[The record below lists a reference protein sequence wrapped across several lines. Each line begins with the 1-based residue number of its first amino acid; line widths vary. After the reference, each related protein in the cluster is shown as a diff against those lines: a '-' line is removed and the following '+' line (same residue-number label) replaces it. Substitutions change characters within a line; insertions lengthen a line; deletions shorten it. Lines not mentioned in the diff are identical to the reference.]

1 MTGSCS
7 SESGDV
13 QPAAAGGGVAVALLT
28 PPGRGALA
36 VVGVRGRGAVGLVD
50 GLFQP
55 RGGTTLAARADG
67 TIAFG
72 SWRSTGEDLV
82 VVRHRSDRLEVHC
95 HGGIAAPAAVI
106 ASLEACGVRQESWQD
121 GLGAVVREAHEA
133 LAHVGGPKGARILCR
148 QAAGALDRECTRIAG
163 LRASGAEAAADA
175 ACARLLAAA
184 RVGLRLTRPW
194 RVVLAGGVNAGKSS
208 LVNAIAGHARS
219 IVSAEPGTTR
229 DVVETR
235 LVLDGWEVD
244 LVDVAGERDDAE
256 GPIERAGIARAIA
269 ARAGAD
275 LVLRVVPSDF
285 PGQPLPDL
293 RPGELLVL
301 SKADVATIEPPPG
314 VLVTSA
320 VTGAGIER
328 LITAIIARLV
338 PEERDDPT
346 LLTGAVPFTE
356 RQCAALRVPFPGR

>member
-1 MTGSCS
+1 
-7 SESGDV
+7 V
-13 QPAAAGGGVAVALLT
+13 
-28 PPGRGALA
+28 
-36 VVGVRGRGAVGLVD
+36 
-50 GLFQP
+50 
-55 RGGTTLAARADG
+55 
-67 TIAFG
+67 
-72 SWRSTGEDLV
+72 V

-106 ASLEACGVRQESWQD
+106 ASLEACGVRLESWE
-121 GLGAVVREAHEA
+121 GGPGGVVREAHEA

-148 QAAGALDRECTRIAG
+148 QAAGALERELKHIAG
-163 LRASGAEAAADA
+163 LRAAGDEAAAHA

-184 RVGLRLTRPW
+184 RIGLRLTRPW

-256 GPIERAGIARAIA
+256 GSIERAGIARAVA

-275 LVLRVVPSDF
+275 LVLRVVPSDW
-285 PGQPLPDL
+285 PGQPLPDV
-293 RPGELLVL
+293 PAHELLVL
-301 SKADVATIEPPPG
+301 SKADVATIEPPAG
-314 VLVTSA
+314 AIATSA
-320 VTGAGIER
+320 VTGAGIEQ
-328 LITAIIARLV
+328 LIAAIVARLV
-338 PEERDDPT
+338 PEERADPA
-346 LLTGAVPFTE
+346 LLCGAMPFTE
-356 RQCAALRVPFPGR
+356 RQCAELRG